1 MIVEHQATLDSPGV
15 VPFSDGNLNITDPD
29 RNMLFTIVC
38 MKDQANDYVKVLKK
52 NGYPAQ
58 IFDCDPQ
65 GYLKEQELKHK
76 LAIELNTLNMKLLKE
91 SKAYFGELF
100 QALIHLKIMRVFID
114 GVLRFGIPP
123 NFFLCIMKPE
133 KGRDKKIMDALS
145 NNFAEEHLKEMYGEK
160 QDA

>member
-58 IFDCDPQ
+58 IFDCDP
-65 GYLKEQELKHK
+65 
-76 LAIELNTLNMKLLKE
+76 
-91 SKAYFGELF
+91 
-100 QALIHLKIMRVFID
+100 
-114 GVLRFGIPP
+114 
-123 NFFLCIMKPE
+123 
-133 KGRDKKIMDALS
+133 
-145 NNFAEEHLKEMYGEK
+145 
-160 QDA
+160 